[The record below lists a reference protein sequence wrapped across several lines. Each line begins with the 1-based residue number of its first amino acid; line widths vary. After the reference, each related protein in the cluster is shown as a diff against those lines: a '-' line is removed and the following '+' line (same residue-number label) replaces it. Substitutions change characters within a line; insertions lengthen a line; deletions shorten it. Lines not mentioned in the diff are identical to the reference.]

1 MDRLCLDEIR
11 VFETTAVPRS
21 IAYSVFSLLM
31 SSPHEIN
38 PRVKINEIEPLQ
50 LPFNYDLEKVMHDF
64 CIHED
69 DILKRQFS
77 ALFEI
82 GDHGPPIP
90 IREDL
95 FLNQPAKL
103 KEDLVRFYEHFGY
116 ELNEEFQWQMD
127 HLSIELEFMYF
138 LTMGEFK
145 EKEDKLSYQ
154 LAQLDFSKKHLM
166 NWVPRL
172 GDRISALSKDEIYAK
187 ISIELNTFLEHDLNF
202 QEQTIK
208 AIDTS
213 GG

>member
-1 MDRLCLDEIR
+1 
-11 VFETTAVPRS
+11 
-21 IAYSVFSLLM
+21 
-31 SSPHEIN
+31 
-38 PRVKINEIEPLQ
+38 
-50 LPFNYDLEKVMHDF
+50 
-64 CIHED
+64 
-69 DILKRQFS
+69 
-77 ALFEI
+77 
-82 GDHGPPIP
+82 
-90 IREDL
+90 
-95 FLNQPAKL
+95 
-103 KEDLVRFYEHFGY
+103 
-116 ELNEEFQWQMD
+116 MD